1 MEEIN
6 LIVGVETRK
15 EGSEVHVDLSPDL
28 KAMVAVPEVATS
40 S

>member
-1 MEEIN
+1 MEGIN
-6 LIVGVETRK
+6 LIVGVVTRK

-28 KAMVAVPEVATS
+28 RAMAAVSEVATS